1 MTQPERRR
9 SSATRAFA
17 VAAVAL
23 AGLAFTLTTPAER
36 LDNHLLDLQ
45 WATLLRFDRLPA
57 AADIVIVG
65 IDDRT
70 SATIA
75 APPGLWH
82 ESIGMALVRIA
93 SAKPRGIGID
103 LPLPER
109 SFDAMRPGL
118 DRALLVGLAAARENG
133 PLVASLSID
142 PRTRGARPIHPP
154 FLALLGEERL
164 GIGLLAHDVDGV
176 TRRFSLAVPTEDGA
190 FPTLAGRLCRALSR
204 GCTDGLINY
213 ALGPAFGYVPLQRV
227 LATQDVAVLQGL
239 FRDRVVLLGEIQ
251 RFTSRIPV
259 PANFAGWENGG
270 SESPAVVV
278 HAQSLRTALLHSAPR
293 EASRPVSVL
302 LVALASLL
310 VLMRDWRHALV
321 VALLAAAGG
330 YILTVV
336 ALRGGVFIPAAG
348 AVATL
353 AFAWVGLLLQSA
365 SRAFELRR
373 RA

>member
-1 MTQPERRR
+1 MTQPGGREF
-9 SSATRAFA
+9 SATRAFA

-45 WATLLRFDRLPA
+45 WAMLTRFDRVA
-57 AADIVIVG
+57 APADIVIVG

-70 SATIA
+70 SSTIA

-93 SAKPRGIGID
+93 SAKPRAIGID

-109 SFDAMRPGL
+109 SYDSTRPGL

-142 PRTRGARPIHPP
+142 ARTRGVRPIHPP

-164 GIGLLAHDVDGV
+164 GIGLLAHDIDGV

-190 FPTLAGRLCRALSR
+190 FPTFAGRLCRALSR
-204 GCTDGLINY
+204 GCSDGLLNY
-213 ALGPAFGYVPLQRV
+213 ALGPHFGYVPLQRV
-227 LATQDVAVLQGL
+227 LATHDVAQLQGL
-239 FRDRVVLLGEIQ
+239 FKDRVVLLGEIQ
-251 RFTSRIPV
+251 RFANRIQVPV
-259 PANFAGWENGG
+259 NFAGWEQGG
-270 SESPAVVV
+270 AESPAVVV
-278 HAQSLRTALLHSAPR
+278 HAQALRTALLHAAPR

-302 LVALASLL
+302 LVALAALL
-310 VLMRDWRHALV
+310 VLMSDWRHSLV
-321 VALLAAAGG
+321 AGMLAAAV
-330 YILTVV
+330 LFVLAVV
-336 ALRGGVFIPAAG
+336 ALRGGIFIPAAG
-348 AVATL
+348 ALATL
-353 AFAWVGLLLQSA
+353 ALAWGARALLAA

-373 RA
+373 R